1 MITNY
6 FLSLQN
12 NMDVTNR
19 GFEGGRS
26 CNSVV
31 NNKAIVNEENKTI
44 QSTKHEDAIELSTV
58 PAISNTGDDP

>member
-1 MITNY
+1 
-6 FLSLQN
+6 
-12 NMDVTNR
+12 MDATNR

-44 QSTKHEDAIELSTV
+44 QSTKHEDAIELLTV
-58 PAISNTGDDP
+58 PKVSNTGDDP